1 MICISFSFSLLFLLT
16 CDCRIPDSGPPSPYR
31 WVDFF
36 NIIIPLR
43 QHLLS
48 THPHIGNAS
57 HTPFLL
63 TWAILNL
70 YMFHIHIFSLF
81 GLAPLEFVTQ
91 YNIDSDSD
99 STLLCI

>member
-48 THPHIGNAS
+48 THPHIGNAF
-57 HTPFLL
+57 HTLL
-63 TWAILNL
+63 PLTQAVLNS
-70 YMFHIHIFSLF
+70 YAFHIYVFSLF
-81 GLAPLEFVTQ
+81 GLAPLGFVT
-91 YNIDSDSD
+91 
-99 STLLCI
+99 